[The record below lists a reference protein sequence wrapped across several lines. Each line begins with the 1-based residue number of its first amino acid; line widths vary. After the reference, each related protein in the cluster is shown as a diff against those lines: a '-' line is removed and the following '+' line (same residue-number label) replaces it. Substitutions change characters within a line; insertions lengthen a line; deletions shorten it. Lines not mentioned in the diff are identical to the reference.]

1 MKTIK
6 NLAIGMAI
14 GATLGA
20 VYVQGNRKA
29 QSMIKKGKNVL
40 KNQID
45 EMK

>member
-20 VYVQGNRKA
+20 YYVGVNKKA
-29 QSMIKKGKNVL
+29 QSMIKKGNNAIKRQVNDL
-40 KNQID
+40 
-45 EMK
+45 M